1 MLTLD
6 ASRVRFMIR
15 YHKQL
20 NEQFRYVCAVFD
32 LCGGELLSKRRMK

>member
-1 MLTLD
+1 MLFLD
-6 ASRVRFMIR
+6 ANRVRFMIR

-32 LCGGELLSKRRMK
+32 RCGGELLSKRRMK